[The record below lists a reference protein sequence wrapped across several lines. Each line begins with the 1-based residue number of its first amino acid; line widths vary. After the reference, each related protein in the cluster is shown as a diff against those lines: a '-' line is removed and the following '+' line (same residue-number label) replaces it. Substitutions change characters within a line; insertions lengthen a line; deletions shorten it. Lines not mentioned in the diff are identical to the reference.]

1 MSIVGYAVG
10 LAFAQMILNKIV
22 KLGNEEIS
30 FDYYKIVTEMVNSS
44 KMWLSG
50 DKNKVPISQ
59 VQKYWN
65 SDSVCLFNY

>member
-44 KMWLSG
+44 KM
-50 DKNKVPISQ
+50 
-59 VQKYWN
+59 
-65 SDSVCLFNY
+65 